1 MQSLCPTLSHSAF
14 CWPCPWT
21 WKQTPF
27 SNHNTSTKCSWR
39 ISKIL
44 SKMCSHLTWRRN
56 CRCSCFIWLWLEGFC
71 LYMSNMLW
79 RETEQEKGF
88 IFWIYIYIYILYS
101 FSMTLGLRF
110 RAIYF
115 VRLMYLSHGSLPSL
129 TSIKQ
134 NGGFWTALDQ
144 TPVLWPENTPLTTHL
159 YCFTV
164 NKKVFR
170 KWPEKALFLCNFK
183 EIMLK

>member
-1 MQSLCPTLSHSAF
+1 MLSTPLLGAICSLFVQSLVTV
-14 CWPCPWT
+14 
-21 WKQTPF
+21 PF
-27 SNHNTSTKCSWR
+27 AY
-39 ISKIL
+39 
-44 SKMCSHLTWRRN
+44 
-56 CRCSCFIWLWLEGFC
+56 CRCSCFIWLWLKGFC

-79 RETEQEKGF
+79 RETD
-88 IFWIYIYIYILYS
+88 IYILYS
-101 FSMTLGLRF
+101 FSITLGLRF

-115 VRLMYLSHGSLPSL
+115 ARFMHLSHGSLPSTTSI

-164 NKKVFR
+164 NKNVFR
-170 KWPEKALFLCNFK
+170 KCARESFIF
-183 EIMLK
+183 M